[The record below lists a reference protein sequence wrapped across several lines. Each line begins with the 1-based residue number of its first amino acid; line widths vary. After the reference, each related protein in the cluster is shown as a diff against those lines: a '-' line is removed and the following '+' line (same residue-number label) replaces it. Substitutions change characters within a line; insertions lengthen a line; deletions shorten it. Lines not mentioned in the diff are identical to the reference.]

1 MQCYCYK
8 FKICIQTCEY
18 SACFHVKLVIT
29 MKISLIPLFD
39 DSKLLSFGFFYGIE
53 KNYMVTKYKKDIQN

>member
-1 MQCYCYK
+1 
-8 FKICIQTCEY
+8 
-18 SACFHVKLVIT
+18 

-53 KNYMVTKYKKDIQN
+53 KNYMVTKYKKVYKIDHV